1 MSILSIELQQDP
13 LSIGYAQWNPDSPGV
28 IADLLNAPSFT
39 MVKKRMVAELDVIG
53 EYPTG
58 PVDGDA
64 VLTKLE
70 VFSETTAPLASLVRR
85 ALKILS
91 QSDGINIGDPSIQA
105 MLDQLQQQN
114 VLTFTEA
121 SSLKDLAIQ
130 PASRAEVLGLTPVT
144 IEQVIEAL

>member
-1 MSILSIELQQDP
+1 
-13 LSIGYAQWNPDSPGV
+13 
-28 IADLLNAPSFT
+28 
-39 MVKKRMVAELDVIG
+39 MVAELDVLG

-58 PVDGDA
+58 PIDGDA

-91 QSDGINIGDPSIQA
+91 QSDGINMGDPSIQA
-105 MLDQLQQQN
+105 MLDQLQQNN
-114 VLTFTEA
+114 VLTSTEA
-121 SSLKDLAIQ
+121 TSLKGLAIQ